1 MTEKQLAKMVL
12 DTYNGKYG
20 NGEVRMKL
28 LRMKYYPVQRVISL
42 IHELCRE
49 EEQQWIKI

>member
-1 MTEKQLAKMVL
+1 MKEKQLAKMVL

-28 LRMKYYPVQRVISL
+28 LKMKYYSVQRVINL

-49 EEQQWIKI
+49 EK

>member
-1 MTEKQLAKMVL
+1 MKEKQLAKMVL

-20 NGEVRMKL
+20 NGELRMKL
-28 LRMKYYPVQRVISL
+28 LKMNYYPVQRVINL

-49 EEQQWIKI
+49 EK

>member
-20 NGEVRMKL
+20 TGELRMKL
-28 LRMKYYPVQRVISL
+28 LKMKYYPVQRVINL
-42 IHELCRE
+42 IHGLCGE
-49 EEQQWIKI
+49 EEE

>member
-12 DTYNGKYG
+12 DTYNGKYRS
-20 NGEVRMKL
+20 GELRMKL
-28 LRMKYYPVQRVISL
+28 LRMKYYPVQRVINL

-49 EEQQWIKI
+49 AEE